1 MATREEGFKGERERE
16 RNCGEGNLTVGS
28 LIGAK
33 EGLWDFGEKI
43 FWSLVLGIVR
53 SLCLSLSLTLSAVC
67 VMCV

>member
-53 SLCLSLSLTLSAVC
+53 SFVHSVSLSLSLSQPYV
-67 VMCV
+67 